1 MRQGPDLDIVRL
13 VFECKSLIWPRELVP
28 NHIREHQ
35 RVEPWPALESAF
47 DQKLTEDLSPPPESH
62 KIAREIIW
70 GVNRRMILDGKIDL
84 DVPVEKA
91 WDFLIDINKFSTCL
105 PGIDSVTQIDDKT
118 FDGIISA
125 TVGPISGKF
134 NFRSTIVESNAPVQM
149 VVKTVGTDTVTKS
162 TVNADM
168 TVDLRRVSDAKSE
181 MDYKADVKIKG
192 RLGILGDMVL
202 RATATL
208 ILQEFTKR
216 LHKGLGEPA

>member
-1 MRQGPDLDIVRL
+1 
-13 VFECKSLIWPRELVP
+13 
-28 NHIREHQ
+28 
-35 RVEPWPALESAF
+35 
-47 DQKLTEDLSPPPESH
+47 
-62 KIAREIIW
+62 
-70 GVNRRMILDGKIDL
+70 MILDGKIDL
-84 DVPVEKA
+84 DVPVQTA

-105 PGIDSVTQIDDKT
+105 PGIDSVQQIDDKT
-118 FDGIISA
+118 FDGVISA

-134 NFRSTIVESNAPVQM
+134 NFRSTIVESKPPEQM
-149 VVKTVGTDTVTKS
+149 VVKTEGQDTVTKS

-168 TVDLRRVSDAKSE
+168 TVDLRSVSDSKSQ

-216 LHKGLGEPA
+216 LHKGLGEQAQV